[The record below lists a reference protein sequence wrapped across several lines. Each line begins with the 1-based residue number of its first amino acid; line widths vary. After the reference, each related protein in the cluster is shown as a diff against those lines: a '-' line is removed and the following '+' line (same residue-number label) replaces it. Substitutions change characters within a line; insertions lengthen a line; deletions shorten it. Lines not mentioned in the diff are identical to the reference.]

1 MEAQGFPHHLACA
14 PICCRPQIEATRVSK
29 ERGMKYR
36 IAAVTFVLVV
46 ALAGAVGAQ
55 IRPDFSGTWKLNADR
70 SKFAS
75 EAPANVIVRF
85 ENDGRI
91 LHETLT
97 TARSGFKSTTKLI
110 YSLDGGEIV
119 NHVGDE
125 EIKATAKW
133 DGETLVLEWKDQGGT
148 STRRFA
154 MAKDGKSMTMEVRDS
169 DPNIPAGDVVVLDK
183 Q

>member
-1 MEAQGFPHHLACA
+1 
-14 PICCRPQIEATRVSK
+14 
-29 ERGMKYR
+29 MKYR
-36 IAAVTFVLVV
+36 IATVTFVLVV

-110 YSLDGGEIV
+110 YNLDGGEIV

-169 DPNIPAGDVVVLDK
+169 DPNIPAGDIVVLDK

>member
-1 MEAQGFPHHLACA
+1 
-14 PICCRPQIEATRVSK
+14 
-29 ERGMKYR
+29 MKYR
-36 IAAVTFVLVV
+36 IATFVLAV

-97 TARSGFKSTTKLI
+97 TARSGFKSTTKLN
-110 YSLDGGEIV
+110 YNLDGGEIV

-125 EIKATAKW
+125 EIKTIASWEGNA
-133 DGETLVLEWKDQGGT
+133 LVLEWKDQGGT
-148 STRRFA
+148 FARRFLL
-154 MAKDGKSMTMEVRDS
+154 AKDGKSMTMKVHDS
-169 DPNIPAGDVVVLDK
+169 DRNIPAGDIVVLEK